1 MQTYSFQ
8 TFKRRKKFVVIFYLS
23 LLVFF
28 IWLIQGLLTSSSSKI
43 ISPLQDEPKTENMPQ
58 IMNLK
63 NKPRDTTELLKQLKQ
78 LLDNEKGVYSVY
90 IFDLKQGKGFG
101 INETMIFTAASVAK
115 IPILASLYY
124 EAQKGEID
132 LDERITIQE
141 KDIQDYG
148 TGVIRYEGSGGIYSI
163 KTLAQLMIEKSDNTA
178 AFVLSNIIGAEKIQV
193 LMERW
198 GLIQTNMKDNKT
210 SNKDMALLFSKIYKG
225 EITNEAYT
233 LEMLGYMDET
243 DFENRL
249 PILLPKEVKV
259 YHKIGTEVGNIHDVG
274 IVALEKNPYY
284 IGVMTNDIIDEPTTE
299 SVIAQVSKIT
309 YDFMTK

>member
-1 MQTYSFQ
+1 MQTYSAQ

-28 IWLIQGLLTSSSSKI
+28 IWFIHGLLTSSSTKV
-43 ISPLQDEPKTENMPQ
+43 ISPLQDEPKTEKIPQ

-115 IPILASLYY
+115 IPILATLYY
-124 EAQKGEID
+124 EAQKGKID

-178 AFVLSNIIGAEKIQV
+178 AYVLSNIIGAEKIQV

-210 SNKDMALLFSKIYKG
+210 SNKDIALLFSKI
-225 EITNEAYT
+225 
-233 LEMLGYMDET
+233 
-243 DFENRL
+243 
-249 PILLPKEVKV
+249 
-259 YHKIGTEVGNIHDVG
+259 
-274 IVALEKNPYY
+274 
-284 IGVMTNDIIDEPTTE
+284 
-299 SVIAQVSKIT
+299 
-309 YDFMTK
+309 